1 MIIREDQ
8 WTSEKPHSFFV
19 VGFYTVATPYEQEKD
34 VLALSLQSLGYSYCL
49 YGVKSQGS
57 WQKNTQLKAQ
67 FINHVLNTRVGPILY
82 LDVDAIMV
90 QHPVAL
96 ENIQADI
103 AAVHFAGGS
112 ELLSGTVLF
121 GNTCVCKDVVRRW
134 MEINAQNPINLPD
147 GRAAWDQRTLEM
159 AIKENASCRFVELPQ
174 EYTWITELTQKHRP
188 GLAPVIMHTRGAFRF
203 KRIINRGRHG

>member
-1 MIIREDQ
+1 M
-8 WTSEKPHSFFV
+8 TCFAY
-19 VGFYTVATPYEQEKD
+19 YTIDTPYEKE
-34 VLALSLQSLGYSYCL
+34 AQSLKQSLKALKIPYLLCGIRD
-49 YGVKSQGS
+49 QGD
-57 WQKNTQLKAQ
+57 WQKNTQAKAVV
-67 FINHVLNTRVGPILY
+67 FSEIVHTYDRFKLLY

-121 GNTCVCKDVVRRW
+121 GNTSVCKDVVRRW
-134 MEINAQNPINLPD
+134 MEINAQHPINLPD

-188 GLAPVIMHTRGAFRF
+188 GLAPVIMHTRGAYRF
-203 KRIINRGRHG
+203 KRIINRGRHA